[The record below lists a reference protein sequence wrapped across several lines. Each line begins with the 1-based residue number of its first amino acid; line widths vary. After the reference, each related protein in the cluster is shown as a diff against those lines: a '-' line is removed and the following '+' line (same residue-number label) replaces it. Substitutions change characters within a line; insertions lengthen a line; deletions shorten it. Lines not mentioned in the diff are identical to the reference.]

1 MRRNRWFPLMAGVLA
16 LCLAAIPL
24 GAQVGSRQGRQ
35 GPRGMAGGMAS
46 DPEMQAF
53 QQQQKAK
60 TDQFMAELDQ
70 RAKEFMPTLAGLPK
84 ADKLAAVRAYK
95 TDYFQRNSAF
105 RLEMHQAHRAFVA
118 QRMAARGMP
127 PQAQA
132 TMLGRI
138 DASYAEFVAFH
149 EKKHQENMA
158 FLDGLEKDPAL
169 DGPALDK
176 ALADF
181 FKSQKEDARKFLEEQ
196 KAGAQRGGQQGGRPG
211 GGFGGQR
218 GGR

>member
-1 MRRNRWFPLMAGVLA
+1 MGWKRWFPVIAGGLA

-24 GAQVGSRQGRQ
+24 AAQMESRQGRQ
-35 GPRGMAGGMAS
+35 GPLGMSGGMAS

-53 QQQQKAK
+53 QQEQKAK
-60 TDQFMAELDQ
+60 TDQFLAELDR
-70 RAKEFMPTLAGLPK
+70 RAKEFMPTLAGKPK

-105 RLEMHQAHRAFVA
+105 RKEMHEARRAFVA
-118 QRMAARGMP
+118 RRLAARSMP

-132 TMLGRI
+132 AMLGRI

-158 FLDGLEKDPAL
+158 FLDRLAQDPAM
-169 DGPALDK
+169 DGPALDQ

-181 FKSQKEDARKFLEEQ
+181 FKSQKEDARQFLEE
-196 KAGAQRGGQQGGRPG
+196 KKRGGRPG
-211 GGFGGQR
+211 GGFGGR
-218 GGR
+218 PGGR